1 MAEKKNIRYQRKW
14 SRAVCL
20 LAIWAI
26 LLIPIGIMAKGTP
39 RIILFCLAGVMF
51 VAAWFIRLRCLTCQ
65 GCGKSCA
72 PLMVKK
78 GVAPACP
85 YCGTRYVFDDES
97 PK

>member
-65 GCGKSCA
+65 A
-72 PLMVKK
+72 AARAVRL
-78 GVAPACP
+78 
-85 YCGTRYVFDDES
+85 
-97 PK
+97 